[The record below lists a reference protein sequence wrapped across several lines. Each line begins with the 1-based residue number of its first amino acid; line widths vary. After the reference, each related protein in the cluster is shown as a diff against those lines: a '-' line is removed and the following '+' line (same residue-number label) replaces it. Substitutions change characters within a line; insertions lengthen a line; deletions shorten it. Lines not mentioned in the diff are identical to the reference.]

1 MVVLLMSVRLMVTM
15 IMAAMGMAMTMAA
28 MGMAMT
34 MMGVIKGHN
43 PNEIDDQSD
52 RTNYQQ
58 LSYPF
63 QIRSFRESF
72 HCLRNDLDAD

>member
-1 MVVLLMSVRLMVTM
+1 MVTM
-15 IMAAMGMAMTMAA
+15 IMAA